1 MDFFGSVSSVEELKG
16 EYHKF
21 LSKWKGTDIMA
32 DVRSQYEALLEKFG
46 KEIDA
51 EIAEQESKG
60 EVVTLQRVDVKN
72 DKFADTLEK
81 IINFNMKIEIIGQW
95 IWCFESYEYKEQLKA
110 LDFWFSKSKKAWVYS
125 GSKKKLIKT
134 RNKLADIRKK
144 YGSEIIRDKE

>member
-16 EYHKF
+16 EYHNF
-21 LSKWKGTDIMA
+21 LSKWKGTDLMA
-32 DVRSQYEALLEKFG
+32 DVRSQYEDLLKKFG

-51 EIAEQESKG
+51 EIAEQKSKG
-60 EVVTLQRVDVKN
+60 EVVTLQRIDVKN

-81 IINFNMKIEIIGQW
+81 IINFNMRIEIIGQW

-144 YGSEIIRDKE
+144 YGSEIVRNKE

>member
-51 EIAEQESKG
+51 EIA
-60 EVVTLQRVDVKN
+60 
-72 DKFADTLEK
+72 
-81 IINFNMKIEIIGQW
+81 
-95 IWCFESYEYKEQLKA
+95 
-110 LDFWFSKSKKAWVYS
+110 
-125 GSKKKLIKT
+125 
-134 RNKLADIRKK
+134 DIRKK
-144 YGSEIIRDKE
+144 YGSEVVRDKE